1 MRLSLSTVL
10 IQSVLG
16 VLFLPNI
23 LLSSS
28 HTAEAASEPPDEV
41 CRSITS
47 NDEPIATADVV
58 LVGSGPGGAGFLHRF
73 VRQRPDLSVI
83 WIEKG
88 RDFKALNWPEDIAKV
103 NKEVLTAFPRKA
115 MTWITGYGWNNFGGG
130 DAGNSGEPII

>member
-1 MRLSLSTVL
+1 MKLTLTLPR

-16 VLFLPNI
+16 ALL

-28 HTAEAASEPPDEV
+28 HSAEAASEHPDEV

-47 NDEPIATADVV
+47 KDEPIATADVV
-58 LVGSGPGGAGFLHRF
+58 LVGSGPGGAGFLYRF

-88 RDFKALNWPEDIAKV
+88 LDFKALNWPEDIAAV

-115 MTWITGYGWNNFGGG
+115 MTWITGYGKYMVLLGYSFGLC
-130 DAGNSGEPII
+130 SFSLTP